1 MDTLYEIKTRVI
13 TFIEKNDMYVK
24 PVARFILLLMAYL
37 MVYMNLSYFP
47 KLHNIFIPLILAVAC
62 AILPMGLS
70 AVILGFYVAANLYGL
85 GIEVMGVFLILMI
98 LAYLLYFRFSRENGS
113 LVVLSPVLN
122 FIGIPYTLPIATG
135 LTTTPG
141 ASVSVLMGTI
151 IFYFL
156 KGIKAN
162 EEALLASEDALKT
175 TKLHIAIEQVLVNK
189 EMWLIIFA
197 FFFTNVVVYVIRRLA
212 IKEAWKIAIATGGVI
227 QLLIILIGKLVLG
240 NPYGILA
247 LILGS
252 IISVGLCFAFQFMV
266 FDLDYQRIERVQFE
280 DDNYYYYVRAVPKVL
295 VAAKEK
301 HVKTFNETKAKR
313 EEEVEREI
321 ARELDIDPKNLK

>member
-1 MDTLYEIKTRVI
+1 MDTLYEIKTRII
-13 TFIEKNDMYVK
+13 TFIEKNEVYVK
-24 PVARFILLLMAYL
+24 PAAKFLLLLMAYL
-37 MVYMNLSYFP
+37 MVHFNIAYFA
-47 KLHNIFIPLILAVAC
+47 KLNNIFIPLILAVAS
-62 AILPMGLS
+62 AVLPMGLS
-70 AVILGFYVAANLYGL
+70 AVILGFYIAANLYGL
-85 GIEVMGVFLILMI
+85 GLEVMGVFLILMI
-98 LAYLLYFRFSRENGS
+98 LSYLLYFRFERDKGF
-113 LVVLSPVLN
+113 LVVLTPVLN
-122 FIGIPYTLPIATG
+122 FIGIPYTMPIATG
-135 LTTTPG
+135 LTTNPG

-151 IFYFL
+151 MFYFL

-189 EMWLIIFA
+189 ELWLIIIA
-197 FFFTNVVVYVIRRLA
+197 FFFTNVVVYIIRRLA
-212 IKEAWKIAIATGGVI
+212 IKEAWKIAIATGGVL
-227 QLLIILIGKLVLG
+227 QLLLILIGKLVLG

-247 LILGS
+247 LIIGS
-252 IISVGLCFAFQFMV
+252 IISVALCFVFQFMV